1 MLMKSLEGM
10 KDRLQEIIR
19 YKTGG
24 HQTKFATLMGW
35 SPQYLAKLLKGDNFG
50 IQPVKSLL
58 EAMPEINARW
68 LLFGEG
74 QMLEVSQLFT
84 LQREVFS
91 HAQALLELEKYI
103 PYMSPEEMA
112 DFEHALSGGR
122 LPSYSPDTLTKWQRL
137 ITERKEFIDAK
148 FSQATAKSEEICR
161 QQTAKK

>member
-1 MLMKSLEGM
+1 M

-24 HQTKFATLMGW
+24 HQTKFATFMGW

-68 LLFGEG
+68 FLFGDG
-74 QMLEVSQLFT
+74 QMLEVSHLFT
-84 LQREVFS
+84 LQREVFA

-148 FSQATAKSEEICR
+148 FSQATAKSDEICR

>member
-1 MLMKSLEGM
+1 M

-24 HQTKFATLMGW
+24 HQTKFAALMGW

-58 EAMPEINARW
+58 EAMPELNARW
-68 LLFGEG
+68 LLFGVG
-74 QMLEVSQLFT
+74 QMLEVGQMFT

-91 HAQALLELEKYI
+91 HAQALLQLEQYI
-103 PYMSPEEMA
+103 PYMSPEEMRE
-112 DFEHALSGGR
+112 FESALSGGR
-122 LPSYSPDTLTKWQRL
+122 LPSYSPDTLTKWQDL
-137 ITERKEFIDAK
+137 ITERNRYLDAK
-148 FSQATAKSEEICR
+148 FSQATAKSDELCR